1 MSLSDWSRSETVSKP
16 SFIEVAWET
25 IPTGNGAAEKKTV
38 QLQSTD
44 VSKSQSTYQSFS
56 YTDAEGASQKQD
68 VVVYKE
74 DVRRTTRARVNL
86 EYVSERLKY
95 GLGLPAGDDLE
106 RSVTTYEYTTTADG
120 PKLTREK
127 TTVYISGVALAGQLQ
142 DVQYAWELSAGGY
155 GFYDPPGGEF
165 ISHETIVEYEE
176 YKTAEGRE
184 YTRRK
189 TSRWISAA
197 NNPESKASFVKWM
210 KALKSLGDFTAED
223 VSNAVLAY
231 TSLMFE
237 GTEVNIDVGRLPPPS
252 KPSDEDV
259 TSVEV
264 VNGRMETELDSDS
277 FTPSDRYGNDLGW
290 TSFVP
295 EGTDWRDLNSQPR
308 TGGVPAWNQ
317 YVPQQWQ
324 DYNVEGDAPGVPKWA
339 AYIPQGQNWQ
349 DFVTDV
355 NNWQN
360 SFKDD
365 NGDGVPNWAE
375 YTPIGW
381 EEFDTVDSDYVNTTP
396 GIINGR
402 TATGQLSF
410 GGGG

>member
-16 SFIEVAWET
+16 SFIKVAWT
-25 IPTGNGAAEKKTV
+25 TLTTGEKKTV
-38 QLQSTD
+38 ELQSTD
-44 VSKSQSTYQSFS
+44 VSTSESRYQSFS
-56 YTDAEGASQKQD
+56 YTDTEGATQKQD

-74 DVRRTTRARVNL
+74 DIRRTTRARVNL
-86 EYVSERLKY
+86 EYVTDRLKY
-95 GLGLPAGDDLE
+95 GLGLPGGNDLE
-106 RSVTTYEYTTTADG
+106 RSVTTYEYRTTADG

-127 TTVYISGVALAGQLQ
+127 TTVYISGVALTGQLQ
-142 DVQYAWELSAGGY
+142 DVPYAWELSGGGY

-165 ISHETIVEYEE
+165 ISHETVVEYEE
-176 YKTAEGRE
+176 YRTAEGRE

-189 TSRWISAA
+189 TSRWIVAA
-197 NNPESKASFVKWM
+197 NNPESKPIFVKMM
-210 KALKSLGDFTAED
+210 KDLRNLGDLVAGEIN
-223 VSNAVLAY
+223 NAVLGF
-231 TSLMFE
+231 TDLMFE

-252 KPSDEDV
+252 RPSDEDV

-264 VNGRMETELDSDS
+264 VNGRMEAELDSDS

-295 EGTDWRDLNSQPR
+295 EGTDWRDLNRQPR

-324 DYNVEGDAPGVPKWA
+324 DYNVEGSTPGVPKWA

-365 NGDGVPNWAE
+365 NGDGVPNWE
-375 YTPIGW
+375 QYTPIGW
-381 EEFDTVDSDYVNTTP
+381 QEFDTADSDYSNPNPALFISNSVS
-396 GIINGR
+396 
-402 TATGQLSF
+402 GQVSF
-410 GGGG
+410 

>member
-1 MSLSDWSRSETVSKP
+1 MSLSDWTRSETVSKP
-16 SFIEVAWET
+16 STIEVAWEALT
-25 IPTGNGAAEKKTV
+25 TGEKKTV

-44 VSKSQSTYQSFS
+44 VSTSESRYQSFS

-74 DVRRTTRARVNL
+74 DIRKTTRARVNL

-95 GLGLPAGDDLE
+95 GLGLPGGNDLE
-106 RSVTTYEYTTTADG
+106 RSVTTYEYRTTADG

-142 DVQYAWELSAGGY
+142 DVQYAWESPGGGY

-165 ISHETIVEYEE
+165 ISHETVVEYEE
-176 YKTAEGRE
+176 YRTAEGRE

-189 TSRWISAA
+189 TSRWIAAA
-197 NNPESKASFVKWM
+197 NNSESKASFVKWM
-210 KALKSLGDFTAED
+210 KALKNLGDFTAAD
-223 VSNAVLAY
+223 VNNAVLAY
-231 TSLMFE
+231 TDLMFE

-252 KPSDEDV
+252 RPSDEDV

-264 VNGRMETELDSDS
+264 VNGRLESETDSDN
-277 FTPSDRYGNDLGW
+277 FAPSDRYGNDLGW
-290 TSFVP
+290 TSFIP
-295 EGTDWRDLNSQPR
+295 PGSDWRTLNSQPR
-308 TGGVPAWNQ
+308 VLGVPAWNQ

-324 DYNVEGDAPGVPKWA
+324 DYNVEGSTPGVPKWA

-360 SFKDD
+360 TFKDD
-365 NGDGVPNWAE
+365 NGDGVPNWE
-375 YTPIGW
+375 RFTPIGW
-381 EEFDTVDSDYVNTTP
+381 QEFDTADSDYVNTTP
-396 GIINGR
+396 GIINGK
-402 TATGQLSF
+402 TTSGQLSF

>member
-1 MSLSDWSRSETVSKP
+1 MSLSDWTYSETVSKP

-25 IPTGNGAAEKKTV
+25 VPTNGGQSEKKTV

-44 VSKSQSTYQSFS
+44 ISTSRSTYQSFS
-56 YTDAEGASQKQD
+56 YTDAEGANQKQD

-86 EYVSERLKY
+86 EYVSERMKY
-95 GLGLPAGDDLE
+95 GRGLPGGDDLE
-106 RSVTTYEYTTTADG
+106 RSVTIYEHRQTSDG

-142 DVQYAWELSAGGY
+142 DVLYAWEVSGTGVSY

-165 ISHETIVEYEE
+165 ISHETIVEYDE
-176 YKTAEGRE
+176 YKTADGRE

-189 TSRWISAA
+189 TSRWICAA
-197 NNPESKASFVKWM
+197 NNSESKGSFVKWM
-210 KALKSLGDFTAED
+210 KALRNLGDISAED
-223 VSNAVLAY
+223 VGNAVLAY
-231 TSLMFE
+231 AGLLFE
-237 GTEVNIDVGRLPPPS
+237 GTEIQIDVGRLPPAS
-252 KPSDEDV
+252 KPSDEDL

-264 VNGRMETELDSDS
+264 INGRLESELDSNS

-295 EGTDWRDLNSQPR
+295 AGTDWRDLSRQPR
-308 TGGVPAWNQ
+308 TGGVPVWNQ

-324 DYNVEGDAPGVPKWA
+324 DYNVVGNTPGVPKWA

-365 NGDGVPNWAE
+365 NGDGVPNWE
-375 YTPIGW
+375 QYTPIGW
-381 EEFDTVDSDYVNTTP
+381 QEFDTADSDYSNPNPAPFISNSVS
-396 GIINGR
+396 
-402 TATGQLSF
+402 GQVSF
-410 GGGG
+410 